1 LAKTTL
7 ARCVSPGERFA
18 LAPLRRSTELG
29 FAWAHALMADRTRG
43 EEKFKFAQL
52 AAAEGER
59 DGLGWLG
66 VCFRVGEGCE
76 KNLNKA
82 KEKFLLASELRVSA
96 MYELG
101 RLLADSDPQR
111 WR

>member
-1 LAKTTL
+1 
-7 ARCVSPGERFA
+7 
-18 LAPLRRSTELG
+18 
-29 FAWAHALMADRTRG
+29 MADRTRG

-52 AAAEGER
+52 AAAQGER

-66 VCFRVGEGCE
+66 VCFRVGGGCE

-82 KEKFLLASELRVSA
+82 KEKFLLASELGDVSA

-111 WR
+111 WRWWGRAAALGGTWKFFVQFRETS